1 MLCFILNT
9 HLFFLWSVSADCPI
23 SCLVDWEGA
32 EAVEEVKP
40 TITIPKRQAKTPQ
53 TNGDRKNGMA
63 ESKLVAIPSSES
75 EGDVDS
81 EDDYVSEAAR
91 STMKGKVCCHIGWTH
106 NYLTDYS
113 GTFSAVLL
121 GKHRLKNPMAYLRMN
136 DLEDVVCRVKV
147 VHLRSSVNA

>member
-1 MLCFILNT
+1 MLYFIFRYP
-9 HLFFLWSVSADCPI
+9 LFSFPSVSADCSI
-23 SCLVDWEGA
+23 SRLVDWEGA
-32 EAVEEVKP
+32 EAVEEVKH
-40 TITIPKRQAKTPQ
+40 TITIPKRQSKTPH

-91 STMKGKVCCHIGWTH
+91 STMKGKVCCHAGCIH
-106 NYLTDYS
+106 NYLTDNS

-121 GKHRLKNPMAYLRMN
+121 GKLRLKNPMAHLRMN

-147 VHLRSSVNA
+147 AHQPSSASG